1 MSCKLGSR
9 VVAKVPSIQPHRST
23 QSAWKQCGA
32 RHARLNRVKCTI
44 ARRYAHSTSESSKT
58 LPRGSNGGRSPLA
71 RLSPLSFFTRR
82 KMESPKGVR
91 LAECQLKTKNKKIP
105 SKLAK
110 KGRLPASLLSYHNL
124 SIQNL
129 HRRLH
134 HLRPGIH
141 TPFLNKSVRLF
152 LAHAVPAHQ
161 QLLGPGNQQLILR

>member
-1 MSCKLGSR
+1 MRKSFNLSR
-9 VVAKVPSIQPHRST
+9 HRST
-23 QSAWKQCGA
+23 QSAWKQCEA
-32 RHARLNRVKCTI
+32 RHARLNRVTRTV
-44 ARRYAHSTSESSKT
+44 ARRVAQSTSGFLQNINSGDS
-58 LPRGSNGGRSPLA
+58 RGRSPLA
-71 RLSPLSFFTRR
+71 RLSPLSFVVQR
-82 KMESPKGVR
+82 KMGPPEVAG
-91 LAECQLKTKNKKIP
+91 LAERQVKNVKPKDHLP
-105 SKLAK
+105 K

-152 LAHAVPAHQ
+152 LAHAVSAHQ